1 MGFTVHFIKV
11 IVMKNRISLDLSNM
25 EAFKELTNI
34 QLGELMRAVFA
45 YASDGTM
52 LSEDAD
58 QAVRV
63 AFAFLKAD
71 VDAER
76 DSYKRRC
83 ERNKENARKR
93 WAKRNKSKSA
103 HKTSTP
109 KDVASPVLQEKT
121 ATVDYEKL
129 VAYWN
134 RRVDETK
141 SSMAK
146 VLNITPYRK
155 KLIEERLA
163 EYNNDNKALQKVLDK
178 ALADPY
184 LNGKNPSKW
193 VADFNW
199 LLKPENFSRLVE
211 SGITASSEPKP
222 QAVKVT
228 ITEPALTSERLEAER
243 HREEIEFTRAEQQRN
258 NLLAATK
265 AADSNPNCIQARIA
279 YNAYEDGTLAR
290 LGIEWTPKTSTNGTE
305 RRNTEMAKRAS

>member
-1 MGFTVHFIKV
+1 
-11 IVMKNRISLDLSNM
+11 MKNRISLDLSNRK
-25 EAFKELTNI
+25 AFKELTDI

-45 YASDGTM
+45 YASDGTV

-76 DSYKRRC
+76 DAYKRRC

-93 WAKRNKSKSA
+93 WAKRSKRKASA
-103 HKTSTP
+103 P
-109 KDVASPVLQEKT
+109 QAPASAPQEKT
-121 ATVDYEKL
+121 ATVDYAKL
-129 VAYWN
+129 VDYWN
-134 RRVDETK
+134 HRVDETK

-163 EYNNDNKALQKVLDK
+163 EYDNDNKALQKVLDK
-178 ALADPY
+178 ALVDPY

-211 SGITASSEPKP
+211 SGITAPNEPKP
-222 QAVKVT
+222 QAIKT
-228 ITEPALTSERLEAER
+228 RITETDLASEHMEAQR

-265 AADSNPNCIQARIA
+265 AADRNPNCLQAKMA
-279 YNAYEDGTLAR
+279 YNAYKDGTLAK

-305 RRNTEMAKRAS
+305 RRDTEMAKRAS

>member
-1 MGFTVHFIKV
+1 
-11 IVMKNRISLDLSNM
+11 MKNRISLDLSNM
-25 EAFKELTNI
+25 EAFKELSDI

-52 LSEDAD
+52 LPDDAD

-93 WAKRNKSKSA
+93 WAKRNKSKST

-109 KDVASPVLQEKT
+109 KGVASPVLQEKT

-228 ITEPALTSERLEAER
+228 ITETDLASEHMKAE
-243 HREEIEFTRAEQQRN
+243 
-258 NLLAATK
+258 
-265 AADSNPNCIQARIA
+265 
-279 YNAYEDGTLAR
+279 
-290 LGIEWTPKTSTNGTE
+290 
-305 RRNTEMAKRAS
+305 

>member
-1 MGFTVHFIKV
+1 
-11 IVMKNRISLDLSNM
+11 MKNRISLDLSNM
-25 EAFKELTNI
+25 EAFKELTDI

-52 LSEDAD
+52 LPEDAD

-109 KDVASPVLQEKT
+109 KGVASPVLQEKT
-121 ATVDYEKL
+121 ATVDNEKL

-163 EYNNDNKALQKVLDK
+163 EYNNNNKALQKVLDK

-211 SGITASSEPKP
+211 SGTATPNEPKP
-222 QAVKVT
+222 QAVTVT
-228 ITEPALTSERLEAER
+228 ITESDLTSEHLEAQR

-258 NLLAATK
+258 NLLAAIK
-265 AADSNPNCIQARIA
+265 AADRNPNCLQAKMA
-279 YNAYEDGTLAR
+279 YNAYKDGTLAR
-290 LGIEWTPKTSTNGTE
+290 LRIEWTPKTSKNGTE
-305 RRNTEMAKRAS
+305 RRDTEMAKRAS

>member
-1 MGFTVHFIKV
+1 
-11 IVMKNRISLDLSNM
+11 MKNRISLDLSNM

-83 ERNKENARKR
+83 KRNKENARKR

>member
-1 MGFTVHFIKV
+1 
-11 IVMKNRISLDLSNM
+11 MKNRISLDLSNM
-25 EAFKELTNI
+25 EAFKELTDM
-34 QLGELMRAVFA
+34 QLGELMRAVFV

-109 KDVASPVLQEKT
+109 KGVASPVLQEKT

-211 SGITASSEPKP
+211 SGTATPNEPKP
-222 QAVKVT
+222 QAVTVT
-228 ITEPALTSERLEAER
+228 ITESDLTSEHLEAQR

-258 NLLAATK
+258 NLLAAIK
-265 AADSNPNCIQARIA
+265 AADRNPNCLQAKMA
-279 YNAYEDGTLAR
+279 YNAYKDGTLAR
-290 LGIEWTPKTSTNGTE
+290 LGIEWTPKTSINDTE
-305 RRNTEMAKRAS
+305 RRNTEMAQRAS

>member
-1 MGFTVHFIKV
+1 
-11 IVMKNRISLDLSNM
+11 M
-25 EAFKELTNI
+25 EAFKELTDI

-52 LSEDAD
+52 LSEDTD

-93 WAKRNKSKSA
+93 WAKRSKRKASA
-103 HKTSTP
+103 P
-109 KDVASPVLQEKT
+109 QAPASAPQEKT
-121 ATVDYEKL
+121 AMVDYAKL
-129 VAYWN
+129 VDYWN

-211 SGITASSEPKP
+211 SGIATSNEQKP
-222 QAVKVT
+222 QVVT
-228 ITEPALTSERLEAER
+228 VTEPDLASERLEAER
-243 HREEIEFTRAEQQRN
+243 HREEIEFIRAEQQRN

-265 AADSNPNCIQARIA
+265 AADRNPNCIQARIA
-279 YNAYEDGTLAR
+279 YRAYEDGTLAR
-290 LGIEWTPKTSTNGTE
+290 LGIEWTPKTSNNGTE
-305 RRNTEMAKRAS
+305 RRDTEMAQRAS

>member
-1 MGFTVHFIKV
+1 
-11 IVMKNRISLDLSNM
+11 MKNRISLDLSNM

-93 WAKRNKSKSA
+93 WAKRNKRKTNTPQTPASA
-103 HKTSTP
+103 P
-109 KDVASPVLQEKT
+109 QEK
-121 ATVDYEKL
+121 TVDYEKL

-211 SGITASSEPKP
+211 SGATTPNEPKP
-222 QAVKVT
+222 QAIKT
-228 ITEPALTSERLEAER
+228 RITETDLASEHMEAQR

-265 AADSNPNCIQARIA
+265 AADRNPNCLQAKIA
-279 YNAYEDGTLAR
+279 LRAYEDGTLAR
-290 LGIEWTPKTSTNGTE
+290 LGIEWTPKTSTWH
-305 RRNTEMAKRAS
+305 

>member
-1 MGFTVHFIKV
+1 
-11 IVMKNRISLDLSNM
+11 MKNRISLDLSNM

-83 ERNKENARKR
+83 GRNKENARKR

>member
-1 MGFTVHFIKV
+1 
-11 IVMKNRISLDLSNM
+11 MKNRISLDLSNM
-25 EAFKELTNI
+25 EAFKELTDI

-76 DSYKRRC
+76 DAYKRRC

-103 HKTSTP
+103 P
-109 KDVASPVLQEKT
+109 KGVANSAPQEKA

-211 SGITASSEPKP
+211 SGIKTPSEPKP

-228 ITEPALTSERLEAER
+228 ITEVDLASEHLEAQR
-243 HREEIEFTRAEQQRN
+243 HREEIEFTRTEQQRN

-265 AADSNPNCIQARIA
+265 AADRNPNCIQARIA
-279 YNAYEDGTLAR
+279 YRAYEDGTLAR
-290 LGIEWTPKTSTNGTE
+290 FGIKWTPKTSTNGTE
-305 RRNTEMAKRAS
+305 RRDTEVA

>member
-1 MGFTVHFIKV
+1 
-11 IVMKNRISLDLSNM
+11 MKNRISLDLSNM
-25 EAFKELTNI
+25 EAFKELTDM

-109 KDVASPVLQEKT
+109 KGVASPVLQEKT

-211 SGITASSEPKP
+211 SGTATPNEPKP
-222 QAVKVT
+222 QAVTVT
-228 ITEPALTSERLEAER
+228 ITESDLTSEHLEAQR

-265 AADSNPNCIQARIA
+265 AADRNPNCLQAKMA
-279 YNAYEDGTLAR
+279 YNAYKDGTLAR

-305 RRNTEMAKRAS
+305 RRDTEMAKRAS

>member
-1 MGFTVHFIKV
+1 
-11 IVMKNRISLDLSNM
+11 MKNRISLDLSNM
-25 EAFKELTNI
+25 EAFKELTDI

-45 YASDGTM
+45 YASDGTV
-52 LSEDAD
+52 LSEDTD

-93 WAKRNKSKSA
+93 WAKRNKSKST
-103 HKTSTP
+103 HKG
-109 KDVASPVLQEKT
+109 VASPVLQEKT

-163 EYNNDNKALQKVLDK
+163 EYNNDNKALQKVLDR

-222 QAVKVT
+222 QAVKAM
-228 ITEPALTSERLEAER
+228 ITETDLASEHMEAQR
-243 HREEIEFTRAEQQRN
+243 HREEIEFTRSEQQRN

-265 AADSNPNCIQARIA
+265 AADRNPNCIQARIA

-305 RRNTEMAKRAS
+305 RRDTEMAKRAS

>member
-1 MGFTVHFIKV
+1 MR
-11 IVMKNRISLDLSNM
+11 NRISLDLSNM
-25 EAFKELTNI
+25 EAFKELTDI

-45 YASDGTM
+45 YASDGTV

-76 DSYKRRC
+76 DAYKRRC

-109 KDVASPVLQEKT
+109 KGVASSAPQEKT

-129 VAYWN
+129 VGYWN

-163 EYNNDNKALQKVLDK
+163 EYDNDNKALQKVLDK
-178 ALADPY
+178 ALTDPY

-211 SGITASSEPKP
+211 SGIKTPSEP
-222 QAVKVT
+222 KVT
-228 ITEPALTSERLEAER
+228 ITEVDLASEHLEAQR
-243 HREEIEFTRAEQQRN
+243 HREEIEFTRTEQQRN

-265 AADSNPNCIQARIA
+265 AADRNPNCIQARIA
-279 YNAYEDGTLAR
+279 HRAYEDGTLAR
-290 LGIEWTPKTSTNGTE
+290 FGIKWTPKTTTNGTE
-305 RRNTEMAKRAS
+305 RRDTEVA

>member
-1 MGFTVHFIKV
+1 
-11 IVMKNRISLDLSNM
+11 MKNRISLDLSNM
-25 EAFKELTNI
+25 EAFKELTDI

-76 DSYKRRC
+76 DAYKRRC

-109 KDVASPVLQEKT
+109 KGVASPVLQEKT
-121 ATVDYEKL
+121 ATVDYAKL
-129 VAYWN
+129 VDYWN

-163 EYNNDNKALQKVLDK
+163 EYDNDNKALQKVLDK
-178 ALADPY
+178 ALTDPY

-211 SGITASSEPKP
+211 SGIKTPSEPKP

-228 ITEPALTSERLEAER
+228 ITETDLASEHLEAQR

-265 AADSNPNCIQARIA
+265 AADRNPNCIQARIA
-279 YNAYEDGTLAR
+279 YRAYEDGTLAR
-290 LGIEWTPKTSTNGTE
+290 FGIGWTPKTTTNGTE
-305 RRNTEMAKRAS
+305 RRDTEVARRAS

>member
-1 MGFTVHFIKV
+1 
-11 IVMKNRISLDLSNM
+11 MKNRISLDLSNM

-52 LSEDAD
+52 LPEDAD

-109 KDVASPVLQEKT
+109 KGVASPVLQEKT

-211 SGITASSEPKP
+211 SGTATPNEPKP
-222 QAVKVT
+222 QAVTVT
-228 ITEPALTSERLEAER
+228 ITESDLTSEHLEAQR

-265 AADSNPNCIQARIA
+265 AADRNPNCLQAKMA
-279 YNAYEDGTLAR
+279 YNAYKDGTLAR

-305 RRNTEMAKRAS
+305 RRNTEMAQRAS

>member
-1 MGFTVHFIKV
+1 
-11 IVMKNRISLDLSNM
+11 MKNRISLDLSNM

-52 LSEDAD
+52 LSEDTD
-58 QAVRV
+58 QAIRV

-93 WAKRNKSKSA
+93 WAKRNKRKTNTPQTPASA
-103 HKTSTP
+103 P
-109 KDVASPVLQEKT
+109 QEK
-121 ATVDYEKL
+121 TVDYEKL

-163 EYNNDNKALQKVLDK
+163 EYDNDNKALQKVLDK

-211 SGITASSEPKP
+211 SSIKTPSEPKP

-228 ITEPALTSERLEAER
+228 ITETDLASEHLEAQR

-265 AADSNPNCIQARIA
+265 AADRNPNCIQARIA
-279 YNAYEDGTLAR
+279 YRAYEDGTLAR
-290 LGIEWTPKTSTNGTE
+290 FGIKWTPKTTTNGTE
-305 RRNTEMAKRAS
+305 RRDTEVARRAS

>member
-1 MGFTVHFIKV
+1 
-11 IVMKNRISLDLSNM
+11 MKNRISLDLSNM

-76 DSYKRRC
+76 DSYKRHC

>member
-1 MGFTVHFIKV
+1 
-11 IVMKNRISLDLSNM
+11 MKNRISLDLSNM
-25 EAFKELTNI
+25 EAFKELTDM

-109 KDVASPVLQEKT
+109 KGVASPVLQEKT

-211 SGITASSEPKP
+211 SGTATPNEPKP
-222 QAVKVT
+222 QTVT
-228 ITEPALTSERLEAER
+228 ITITESDLASERLEAER

-258 NLLAATK
+258 NLLAAIK
-265 AADSNPNCIQARIA
+265 AADRNPNCLQAKMA
-279 YNAYEDGTLAR
+279 YNAYKDGTLAR

-305 RRNTEMAKRAS
+305 RRNTEMAQRAS

>member
-1 MGFTVHFIKV
+1 
-11 IVMKNRISLDLSNM
+11 MKNRISLDLSNM

-45 YASDGTM
+45 YASDGTV

-76 DSYKRRC
+76 DAYKRRC

-93 WAKRNKSKSA
+93 WAKRSKSKSIS
-103 HKTSTP
+103 KS
-109 KDVASPVLQEKT
+109 KGVAGPVLQEKT

-129 VAYWN
+129 VDYWN

-163 EYNNDNKALQKVLDK
+163 EYDNDNKALQKVLDK

-211 SGITASSEPKP
+211 SGIATPNEPKP
-222 QAVKVT
+222 QAVTVT
-228 ITEPALTSERLEAER
+228 ITESDLASERLEAER

-265 AADSNPNCIQARIA
+265 AADRNPNCIQARIA
-279 YNAYEDGTLAR
+279 YRAYEDGTLAR
-290 LGIEWTPKTSTNGTE
+290 FGIKWTPKTTTNGTE
-305 RRNTEMAKRAS
+305 RRDTEVA

>member
-1 MGFTVHFIKV
+1 
-11 IVMKNRISLDLSNM
+11 MKNRISLDLSNM
-25 EAFKELTNI
+25 EAFKELTDM

-52 LSEDAD
+52 LSEDTD

-103 HKTSTP
+103 HKTSAH
-109 KDVASPVLQEKT
+109 KGVANPVLQEKT

-178 ALADPY
+178 ALTDPY

-211 SGITASSEPKP
+211 SGIATPYEPKP
-222 QAVKVT
+222 QAVTVT
-228 ITEPALTSERLEAER
+228 ITESDLASERLEAER
-243 HREEIEFTRAEQQRN
+243 HREGIEFTRAEQQRN
-258 NLLAATK
+258 NLLAAIK
-265 AADSNPNCIQARIA
+265 AADRNPNCLQAKMA
-279 YNAYEDGTLAR
+279 YNAYKDGTLAR

-305 RRNTEMAKRAS
+305 RRDTEVA

>member
-1 MGFTVHFIKV
+1 
-11 IVMKNRISLDLSNM
+11 MKNRISLDLSNM

-52 LSEDAD
+52 LSEDTD

-93 WAKRNKSKSA
+93 WAKRNKRKTNTPQTPASA
-103 HKTSTP
+103 P
-109 KDVASPVLQEKT
+109 QEK
-121 ATVDYEKL
+121 TVDYEKL

-163 EYNNDNKALQKVLDK
+163 EYNNGNKALQKVLDK

-211 SGITASSEPKP
+211 SGATTPNEPKP
-222 QAVKVT
+222 QAIKT
-228 ITEPALTSERLEAER
+228 RITETDLASEHMEAQR

-265 AADSNPNCIQARIA
+265 AADRNPNCIQARIA

>member
-1 MGFTVHFIKV
+1 
-11 IVMKNRISLDLSNM
+11 MKNRISLDLSNM
-25 EAFKELTNI
+25 EAFKELTDM

-109 KDVASPVLQEKT
+109 KGVASPVLQEKT

-211 SGITASSEPKP
+211 SGTATPNEPKP
-222 QAVKVT
+222 QAVTIT
-228 ITEPALTSERLEAER
+228 ITESDLASERLEAER

-258 NLLAATK
+258 NLLAAIK
-265 AADSNPNCIQARIA
+265 AADRNPNCLQAKMA
-279 YNAYEDGTLAR
+279 YNAYKDGTLAR

-305 RRNTEMAKRAS
+305 RRNTEMAQRAS

>member
-1 MGFTVHFIKV
+1 
-11 IVMKNRISLDLSNM
+11 MKNRISLDLSNM
-25 EAFKELTNI
+25 EAFKELTDM
-34 QLGELMRAVFA
+34 QLGELMRAVFV

-109 KDVASPVLQEKT
+109 KGVASPVLQEKT

-146 VLNITPYRK
+146 VLNIPPYRK

-211 SGITASSEPKP
+211 SGIATPNEPKP
-222 QAVKVT
+222 QAVTVT
-228 ITEPALTSERLEAER
+228 ITESDLASEHMEAQR

-258 NLLAATK
+258 NLLAAIK
-265 AADSNPNCIQARIA
+265 AADRNPNCLQAKMA
-279 YNAYEDGTLAR
+279 YNAYKDGTLAR

-305 RRNTEMAKRAS
+305 RRNTEMAQRAS

>member
-1 MGFTVHFIKV
+1 
-11 IVMKNRISLDLSNM
+11 MKNRISLDLSNM
-25 EAFKELTNI
+25 EAFKELTDM
-34 QLGELMRAVFA
+34 QLGELMRAVFV

-109 KDVASPVLQEKT
+109 KGVASPVLQEKT

-134 RRVDETK
+134 RRVEETK

-211 SGITASSEPKP
+211 SGTATPNEPKP
-222 QAVKVT
+222 QAVTVT
-228 ITEPALTSERLEAER
+228 ITESDLTSEHLEAQR

-258 NLLAATK
+258 NLLAAIK
-265 AADSNPNCIQARIA
+265 AADRNPNCLQAKMA
-279 YNAYEDGTLAR
+279 YNAYKDGTLAR
-290 LGIEWTPKTSTNGTE
+290 LGIEWTPKTSINDTE
-305 RRNTEMAKRAS
+305 RRNTEMAQRAS

>member
-1 MGFTVHFIKV
+1 
-11 IVMKNRISLDLSNM
+11 MKNRISLDLSNM
-25 EAFKELTNI
+25 EAFKELTDM
-34 QLGELMRAVFA
+34 QLGELMRAVFV

-109 KDVASPVLQEKT
+109 KGVASPVLQEKT

-211 SGITASSEPKP
+211 SGIATPNEPKP
-222 QAVKVT
+222 QAVTVT
-228 ITEPALTSERLEAER
+228 ITESDLASEHMEAQR

-258 NLLAATK
+258 NLLAAIK
-265 AADSNPNCIQARIA
+265 AADRNPNCLQAKMA
-279 YNAYEDGTLAR
+279 YNAYKDGTLAR

-305 RRNTEMAKRAS
+305 RRNTEMAQRAS

>member
-1 MGFTVHFIKV
+1 
-11 IVMKNRISLDLSNM
+11 M
-25 EAFKELTNI
+25 EAFKELTDM

-45 YASDGTM
+45 YASDGTV

-63 AFAFLKAD
+63 AFAFLKAN

-76 DSYKRRC
+76 DAYKRRC

-93 WAKRNKSKSA
+93 WAKRSKR
-103 HKTSTP
+103 KTSTP
-109 KDVASPVLQEKT
+109 QAPASAPQEKT
-121 ATVDYEKL
+121 ATVDYAKL
-129 VAYWN
+129 VDYWN

-163 EYNNDNKALQKVLDK
+163 EYDNDNKALQKVLDK

-211 SGITASSEPKP
+211 SGIKTPSEPKP
-222 QAVKVT
+222 QAVKVE
-228 ITEPALTSERLEAER
+228 ITETDLASEHLEAQR
-243 HREEIEFTRAEQQRN
+243 HREEIEFTRTEQQRN

-265 AADSNPNCIQARIA
+265 AADRNPNCIQARIA
-279 YNAYEDGTLAR
+279 YRAYEDGTLAR
-290 LGIEWTPKTSTNGTE
+290 FGIEWTPKTTTNGTE
-305 RRNTEMAKRAS
+305 RRDTEVA

>member
-1 MGFTVHFIKV
+1 
-11 IVMKNRISLDLSNM
+11 M
-25 EAFKELTNI
+25 EAFKELTDM

-103 HKTSTP
+103 HKG
-109 KDVASPVLQEKT
+109 VASPVLQEKT

-211 SGITASSEPKP
+211 SGIATPNEPKP
-222 QAVKVT
+222 QVVT
-228 ITEPALTSERLEAER
+228 VTVTESDLASERLEAER

-258 NLLAATK
+258 NLLAAIK
-265 AADSNPNCIQARIA
+265 AADKNPNCLQAKIA
-279 YNAYEDGTLAR
+279 LRAYEDGTLAR
-290 LGIEWTPKTSTNGTE
+290 LGIEWTPKTSTSGTE
-305 RRNTEMAKRAS
+305 RRNTEMAQRAS

>member
-1 MGFTVHFIKV
+1 
-11 IVMKNRISLDLSNM
+11 MKNRISLDLSNM
-25 EAFKELTNI
+25 EAFKELTDI

-52 LSEDAD
+52 LPEDAD

-93 WAKRNKSKSA
+93 WAKRNKSKST
-103 HKTSTP
+103 HKTNTP
-109 KDVASPVLQEKT
+109 QTPASAPQEKA

-163 EYNNDNKALQKVLDK
+163 EYDNDNKALQKVLDK
-178 ALADPY
+178 ALTDPY

-211 SGITASSEPKP
+211 SGIKTPSEPKP

-228 ITEPALTSERLEAER
+228 ITETDLASEHLEAQR

-265 AADSNPNCIQARIA
+265 AADRNPNCIQARIA
-279 YNAYEDGTLAR
+279 YRAYEDGTLAR
-290 LGIEWTPKTSTNGTE
+290 FGIKWTPKTTTNGTE
-305 RRNTEMAKRAS
+305 RRNTEVV

>member
-1 MGFTVHFIKV
+1 
-11 IVMKNRISLDLSNM
+11 MKNRISLDLSNM
-25 EAFKELTNI
+25 EAFKELTDI

-45 YASDGTM
+45 YASDGTV

-76 DSYKRRC
+76 DAYKRRC

-93 WAKRNKSKSA
+93 WAKRNKRKASA
-103 HKTSTP
+103 PQTP
-109 KDVASPVLQEKT
+109 ASAPQEKT
-121 ATVDYEKL
+121 ATVDYAKL
-129 VAYWN
+129 VDYWN

-211 SGITASSEPKP
+211 SGITAPSKP
-222 QAVKVT
+222 QAVKVE
-228 ITEPALTSERLEAER
+228 ITETDLASEHLEAER
-243 HREEIEFTRAEQQRN
+243 RKQAIESVRAERLRS
-258 NLLAATK
+258 NLLAAIK
-265 AADSNPNCIQARIA
+265 AADRNPNCLQAEVA
-279 YNAYEDGTLAR
+279 YNAYKDGTLAR
-290 LGIEWTPKTSTNGTE
+290 LGIEWTPKTTTNGTE
-305 RRNTEMAKRAS
+305 RRDTEVA

>member
-1 MGFTVHFIKV
+1 
-11 IVMKNRISLDLSNM
+11 MKNRISLDLSNM

-52 LSEDAD
+52 LSEDTD

-93 WAKRNKSKSA
+93 WAKRNKRKTNTPQTPASA
-103 HKTSTP
+103 P
-109 KDVASPVLQEKT
+109 QEK
-121 ATVDYEKL
+121 TVDYEKL

-146 VLNITPYRK
+146 VVNITPYRK

-178 ALADPY
+178 AQVDPY

-211 SGITASSEPKP
+211 SGATTPNEPKP
-222 QAVKVT
+222 QAIKT
-228 ITEPALTSERLEAER
+228 RITETDLASEHMEAQR

-265 AADSNPNCIQARIA
+265 AADRNPNCIQARIA

-305 RRNTEMAKRAS
+305 RRDTEMAKRAS

>member
-1 MGFTVHFIKV
+1 
-11 IVMKNRISLDLSNM
+11 MKNRISLDLSNM
-25 EAFKELTNI
+25 EAFKELTDI

-52 LSEDAD
+52 LSEDTD

-93 WAKRNKSKSA
+93 WAKRSKRKASA
-103 HKTSTP
+103 P
-109 KDVASPVLQEKT
+109 QAPASAPQEKT
-121 ATVDYEKL
+121 AMVDYAKL
-129 VAYWN
+129 VDYWN

-211 SGITASSEPKP
+211 SGIATSNEQKP
-222 QAVKVT
+222 QVVT
-228 ITEPALTSERLEAER
+228 VTEPDLASERLEAER
-243 HREEIEFTRAEQQRN
+243 HREEIEFIRAEQQRN

-265 AADSNPNCIQARIA
+265 AADRNPNCIQARIA
-279 YNAYEDGTLAR
+279 YRAYEDGTLAR
-290 LGIEWTPKTSTNGTE
+290 LGIEWTPKTSNNGTE
-305 RRNTEMAKRAS
+305 RRDTEMAQRAS

>member
-1 MGFTVHFIKV
+1 
-11 IVMKNRISLDLSNM
+11 MKNRISLDLSNM
-25 EAFKELTNI
+25 EAFKVLTDM

-52 LSEDAD
+52 LPEDAD

-93 WAKRNKSKSA
+93 WAKRNKRKTNTPQTPASA
-103 HKTSTP
+103 P
-109 KDVASPVLQEKT
+109 QEKT
-121 ATVDYEKL
+121 AIVDYAKL
-129 VAYWN
+129 VDYWN

-163 EYNNDNKALQKVLDK
+163 EYDNDNKALQKVLDK

-211 SGITASSEPKP
+211 SGIKTLSEPKP

-228 ITEPALTSERLEAER
+228 ITEVDLASEHLEAQR
-243 HREEIEFTRAEQQRN
+243 HREEIEFTRTEQQRN

-265 AADSNPNCIQARIA
+265 AADRNPNCIQARIA
-279 YNAYEDGTLAR
+279 YRAYEDGTLAR
-290 LGIEWTPKTSTNGTE
+290 FGIEWTPKTSNNGTE
-305 RRNTEMAKRAS
+305 RRDTEVA

>member
-1 MGFTVHFIKV
+1 
-11 IVMKNRISLDLSNM
+11 MKNRISLDLSNM

-109 KDVASPVLQEKT
+109 KGVASPVF

-163 EYNNDNKALQKVLDK
+163 EYDNDNKALQKVLDK
-178 ALADPY
+178 AIADLY

-211 SGITASSEPKP
+211 SGIKTPSEPKP

-228 ITEPALTSERLEAER
+228 ITETDLASERLEAER

-265 AADSNPNCIQARIA
+265 AADRNPNCLQAKMA

-290 LGIEWTPKTSTNGTE
+290 LGIGWTPKTTNNGTE